1 MVKKRKLLFYG
12 DSPCI
17 ETGFA
22 QVTKNVLSFL
32 KDDFDITI
40 NPVSHYFK
48 EYDHEKFPYNIF
60 PSNPQEPLNLRQLRA
75 LLADN
80 NFDIFFAQMDYD
92 IMYEMVDAIK
102 QTKKPFVFYFPI
114 DAENIP
120 PETMDA
126 VTIATKPIV
135 YSKFGQKTLKKL
147 LNIDVD
153 YIPLGFDPDF
163 FPMQYSKRQE
173 LKKKYFG
180 FVGDRFIFANF
191 NRNQWRKDMGRTMG
205 AFKEFDK
212 KYPDKARLYLH
223 CQKQDMGGS
232 VYWQARSL
240 GIDSKV
246 IFTPDSFSVQQ
257 GVTRPVLGEMFN
269 AVDAN
274 ISTTTG
280 EGWGLTTVEAMAVK
294 SPVLMPDNTTMP
306 EIVGENGYL
315 HKSELDY
322 SFAYGSSNI
331 ARPRSNI
338 NSLVKDMESV
348 YKDWNKGKYT
358 GQTREKIIKA
368 RESIKQYEWANLK
381 DRWINLFKEM

>member
-1 MVKKRKLLFYG
+1 
-12 DSPCI
+12 
-17 ETGFA
+17 
-22 QVTKNVLSFL
+22 
-32 KDDFDITI
+32 
-40 NPVSHYFK
+40 
-48 EYDHEKFPYNIF
+48 
-60 PSNPQEPLNLRQLRA
+60 
-75 LLADN
+75 
-80 NFDIFFAQMDYD
+80 
-92 IMYEMVDAIK
+92 
-102 QTKKPFVFYFPI
+102 
-114 DAENIP
+114 
-120 PETMDA
+120 
-126 VTIATKPIV
+126 
-135 YSKFGQKTLKKL
+135 
-147 LNIDVD
+147 
-153 YIPLGFDPDF
+153 
-163 FPMQYSKRQE
+163 
-173 LKKKYFG
+173 
-180 FVGDRFIFANF
+180 
-191 NRNQWRKDMGRTMG
+191 
-205 AFKEFDK
+205 
-212 KYPDKARLYLH
+212 
-223 CQKQDMGGS
+223 MGGS
-232 VYWQARSL
+232 IYWQARSL

-294 SPVLMPDNTTMP
+294 NPVLMPDNTTMP

-381 DRWINLFKEM
+381 EEAGDGAGKGFIHSEETKLKQSISAKHRIKVICEYCNKECSTNLYNRWHGNKCKYNT